1 MLKIEY
7 INFEVEVEAESIEDE
22 EEIVFS
28 DKENESLIY
37 DSNCNNIQ
45 YPSFYRFVNQ
55 WCDPVEAVE
64 DDDESRLDRYEIFDT
79 IKMFHNIEREQVEF
93 YDFDDN
99 QEWTN
104 RFKKI
109 FCSFEE
115 SNFQDSFFKPFYN
128 VFFSS

>member
-55 WCDPVEAVE
+55 
-64 DDDESRLDRYEIFDT
+64 
-79 IKMFHNIEREQVEF
+79 
-93 YDFDDN
+93 
-99 QEWTN
+99 
-104 RFKKI
+104 
-109 FCSFEE
+109 
-115 SNFQDSFFKPFYN
+115 
-128 VFFSS
+128 